1 MTELRVGPSPRTP
14 DTSPPALE
22 AVGLGRRYRRGWA
35 LRDCS
40 FRLPAGRICALVGPN
55 GAGKTTLLSL
65 AAGLL
70 EPSTGTIRLGGHP
83 ARSVEARQHTA
94 FLSQEKALYPR
105 FRVSETLRMGRE
117 LNPTWHQETA
127 ERIVAA
133 GDIPLDARVG
143 TLSGGQRTRVA
154 FALALGKRPRLLLL
168 DEPMADLDP
177 LVRRQMMDTLMAE
190 AAQHGST
197 VVMSSHLVS
206 ELDEVCDFLVLIGN
220 GTVKLAGDVAELIG
234 AHRTVSGPDAKA
246 DRLAKLPGQVTV
258 ETRSAAGRTTALV
271 RPRGPLPADA
281 EPVLPSLEE
290 LLLAHLRTDDVPP
303 LITSTARP
311 DAHREVTV

>member
-1 MTELRVGPSPRTP
+1 MTERTDLTDPRE
-14 DTSPPALE
+14 SPALE

-35 LRDCS
+35 LRDCT

-65 AAGLL
+65 TAGLS
-70 EPSTGTIRLGGHP
+70 EPSTGTVRLGGHP
-83 ARSVEARQHTA
+83 ARSAEARRHTA

-105 FRVSETLRMGRE
+105 FRVSDTLRIGRE

-133 GDIPLDARVG
+133 GDIPMDARVG

-190 AAQHGST
+190 AAQHGAT

-206 ELDEVCDFLVLIGN
+206 ELDGVCDFLVLIG
-220 GTVKLAGDVAELIG
+220 GGKVRLAGDVAELIG
-234 AHRTVSGPDAKA
+234 AHRTVSAPDAQA
-246 DRLAKLPGQVTV
+246 HRLAGLPGQLTV
-258 ETRSAAGRTTALV
+258 DTRSAGGRTTALI
-271 RPRGPLPADA
+271 RPQGPLPADA

-303 LITSTARP
+303 LITSAARP
-311 DAHREVTV
+311 GAHHEVMV

>member
-1 MTELRVGPSPRTP
+1 MT
-14 DTSPPALE
+14 DPALE

-70 EPSTGTIRLGGHP
+70 EPSTGTIRLGGHA
-83 ARSVEARQHTA
+83 ARSAEARRHTA

-105 FRVSETLRMGRE
+105 FRVSDTLRIGRE

-127 ERIVAA
+127 ERIIAA
-133 GDIPLDARVG
+133 GDIPMDARVG

-177 LVRRQMMDTLMAE
+177 LVRRQMTDLLMSE

-206 ELDEVCDFLVLIGN
+206 ELEGACDFLVLIDN
-220 GTVKLAGDVAELIG
+220 GTVRLAGDVAELIA
-234 AHRTVSGPDAKA
+234 AHRTVSAPDAHA
-246 DRLAKLPGQVTV
+246 ARLAGLPGQVTV
-258 ETRSAAGRTTALV
+258 ETRSAGGRTTALI
-271 RPRGPLPADA
+271 RPRGPLPADNDPA
-281 EPVLPSLEE
+281 LPTLEN
-290 LLLAHLRTDDVPP
+290 LLLAHLRTGDAPP
-303 LITSTARP
+303 LITPAAQAGAR
-311 DAHREVTV
+311 REVTV

>member
-1 MTELRVGPSPRTP
+1 MT
-14 DTSPPALE
+14 DPALE
-22 AVGLGRRYRRGWA
+22 VVGLGRRYRRGWA

-40 FRLPAGRICALVGPN
+40 FRLPAGRVCALVGPN

-70 EPSTGTIRLGGHP
+70 EPSTGTIRLGGHA
-83 ARSVEARQHTA
+83 ARSAEARRHTA
-94 FLSQEKALYPR
+94 FLGQEKALYPR
-105 FRVSETLRMGRE
+105 FRVSDILRIGRE

-127 ERIVAA
+127 ERIIAA

-177 LVRRQMMDTLMAE
+177 LVRRRMMDLLMSE

-206 ELDEVCDFLVLIGN
+206 ELEGACDFLVLIDN
-220 GTVKLAGDVAELIG
+220 GTVRLAGDVAELIA
-234 AHRTVSGPDAKA
+234 AHRTVSAPDAHA
-246 DRLAKLPGQVTV
+246 ARLAKLPGQVTV
-258 ETRSAAGRTTALV
+258 ETRSADGRTTALI
-271 RPRGPLPADA
+271 RPRGPLPADHA
-281 EPVLPSLEE
+281 PALPSLED

-303 LITSTARP
+303 LITPTARTG
-311 DAHREVTV
+311 AHHGVTA

>member
-1 MTELRVGPSPRTP
+1 MTKRTDVGQS
-14 DTSPPALE
+14 PALE

-70 EPSTGTIRLGGHP
+70 EPSTGTIRLGGHA
-83 ARSVEARQHTA
+83 ARSAEARQHTA

-105 FRVSETLRMGRE
+105 FRVSDTLRIGRE

-133 GDIPLDARVG
+133 GDIPMDARVG

-177 LVRRQMMDTLMAE
+177 LVRRRMTDLLMSE

-206 ELDEVCDFLVLIGN
+206 ELEGACDFLVLIDN
-220 GTVKLAGDVAELIG
+220 GTVRLAGDVAELIG
-234 AHRTVSGPDAKA
+234 AHRTVSAPDEHAA
-246 DRLAKLPGQVTV
+246 RLARLPGQVTV
-258 ETRSAAGRTTALV
+258 ETRSAGGRTTALI
-271 RPRGPLPADA
+271 RPRGPLPADNA
-281 EPVLPSLEE
+281 PALPSLEE
-290 LLLAHLRTDDVPP
+290 LLLAHLRTADAPP
-303 LITSTARP
+303 LITATARP
-311 DAHREVTV
+311 GAHREVTV

>member
-1 MTELRVGPSPRTP
+1 MTNRTDSP
-14 DTSPPALE
+14 DALE

-70 EPSTGTIRLGGHP
+70 EPSTGTIRLGGQA
-83 ARSVEARQHTA
+83 ARSAEARQHTA
-94 FLSQEKALYPR
+94 FLSQEKALYMR
-105 FRVSETLRMGRE
+105 FRVSDTLRIGRE

-127 ERIVAA
+127 ERIIAA
-133 GDIPLDARVG
+133 GNVPMDARVG

-206 ELDEVCDFLVLIGN
+206 ELEGACDFLVLINN
-220 GTVKLAGDVAELIG
+220 GTVRLAGDVAELIG
-234 AHRTVSGPDAKA
+234 AHRIVSAPDAHA
-246 DRLAKLPGQVTV
+246 DRLAKLPGRTTV
-258 ETRSAAGRTTALV
+258 ETRSAGGRTTALI
-271 RPRGPLPADA
+271 RPRGPLSADV

-290 LLLAHLRTDDVPP
+290 LLLAHLRTHDVPP
-303 LITSTARP
+303 LITPAAR
-311 DAHREVTV
+311 AGARSEVTV

>member
-1 MTELRVGPSPRTP
+1 MTDPRE
-14 DTSPPALE
+14 SPALE
-22 AVGLGRRYRRGWA
+22 AVGLGRRYKRGWA

-70 EPSTGTIRLGGHP
+70 EPSTGTVRLGGHA
-83 ARSVEARQHTA
+83 ARSAAARQHTA
-94 FLSQEKALYPR
+94 FLGQEKALYPR
-105 FRVSETLRMGRE
+105 FQVSEILRMGRE

-127 ERIVAA
+127 ERVVAA
-133 GDIPLDARVG
+133 GNVPMDARVG

-206 ELDEVCDFLVLIGN
+206 ELEGVCDFLVLIGD
-220 GTVKLAGDVAELIG
+220 GTVRLAGDVDELRD
-234 AHRTVSGPDAKA
+234 AHRTVSGPDAHA
-246 DRLAKLPGQVTV
+246 DRFANVPGQVTV
-258 ETRSAAGRTTALV
+258 DTRSAGGRTTALI
-271 RPRGPLPADA
+271 RPRGPLPADTESA
-281 EPVLPSLEE
+281 VPSLEE
-290 LLLAHLRTDDVPP
+290 LLLAHLRTDGVTP
-303 LITSTARP
+303 LITPAARAG
-311 DAHREVTV
+311 AHHEVTA

>member
-1 MTELRVGPSPRTP
+1 MTDLRESPSGHT
-14 DTSPPALE
+14 TESAAPALE
-22 AVGLGRRYRRGWA
+22 AVGLGRRYKRGWA

-70 EPSTGTIRLGGHP
+70 EPSTGTVRLGGHP
-83 ARSVEARQHTA
+83 ARSAEARRHTA

-105 FRVSETLRMGRE
+105 FRVSEILRMGRE

-127 ERIVAA
+127 ERIISA
-133 GDIPLDARVG
+133 GNVPMDARVG

-190 AAQHGST
+190 AVQHGST

-206 ELDEVCDFLVLIGN
+206 ELEGVCDFLVLIGS
-220 GTVKLAGDVAELIG
+220 GTVRLAGDVDELIR
-234 AHRTVSGPDAKA
+234 AHRMVSGPDTEAE
-246 DRLAKLPGQVTV
+246 RLANLPGQVTV
-258 ETRSAAGRTTALV
+258 ESRSAGGRTTALI
-271 RPRGPLPADA
+271 RPRGPLPAET
-281 EPVLPSLEE
+281 EPTLPSLEE
-290 LLLAHLRTDDVPP
+290 LLLAHLRTDDAAP

-311 DAHREVTV
+311 GSRHEVTA

>member
-1 MTELRVGPSPRTP
+1 MTDPALSRER
-14 DTSPPALE
+14 PALE
-22 AVGLGRRYRRGWA
+22 VVGLGRRYRRGWA

-70 EPSTGTIRLGGHP
+70 VPSTGTIRLGGHP
-83 ARSVEARQHTA
+83 ARSAEARRHTA

-105 FRVSETLRMGRE
+105 FRVSDTLRIGRE

-133 GDIPLDARVG
+133 GDIPMDARVG

-177 LVRRQMMDTLMAE
+177 LVRRRMTDLLMSE
-190 AAQHGST
+190 AAEHGST

-206 ELDEVCDFLVLIGN
+206 ELEGACDFLVLIDN

-234 AHRTVSGPDAKA
+234 AHRTVSAPDEQAA
-246 DRLAKLPGQVTV
+246 RLAELPGQLTV
-258 ETRSAAGRTTALV
+258 ETRSAGGRTTALI
-271 RPRGPLPADA
+271 RPRGPLPADHA
-281 EPVLPSLEE
+281 PALPSLEE
-290 LLLAHLRTDDVPP
+290 LLLAHLRTGDAPP
-303 LITSTARP
+303 LITAAARP
-311 DAHREVTV
+311 GARREVTV

>member
-1 MTELRVGPSPRTP
+1 MTDPEEH
-14 DTSPPALE
+14 PALE

-40 FRLPAGRICALVGPN
+40 FRLPAGRVCALVGPN

-83 ARSVEARQHTA
+83 ARSAEARQHTA
-94 FLSQEKALYPR
+94 FLGQEKALYPR
-105 FRVSETLRMGRE
+105 FRVSDTLRIGRE

-133 GDIPLDARVG
+133 GNIPMDARIG

-177 LVRRQMMDTLMAE
+177 LVRRQMTDLLMSE

-206 ELDEVCDFLVLIGN
+206 ELEGACDFLVLIDN
-220 GTVKLAGDVAELIG
+220 GTVRLAGDVAELIA
-234 AHRTVSGPDAKA
+234 AHRTVSAPDAHA
-246 DRLAKLPGQVTV
+246 ARLARLPGQVTV
-258 ETRSAAGRTTALV
+258 ETRSAGGRTTALI
-271 RPRGPLPADA
+271 RPRGPLPAENSPA
-281 EPVLPSLEE
+281 LPTLED
-290 LLLAHLRTDDVPP
+290 LLLAHLRTDDAPP
-303 LITSTARP
+303 LITPTARVG
-311 DAHREVTV
+311 ARREVTA

>member
-1 MTELRVGPSPRTP
+1 MTDPAER
-14 DTSPPALE
+14 PALE

-40 FRLPAGRICALVGPN
+40 FQLPAGRICALVGPN

-105 FRVSETLRMGRE
+105 FRVSDTLRIGRE

-127 ERIVAA
+127 ERIIAA
-133 GDIPLDARVG
+133 GNIPMDARVG

-177 LVRRQMMDTLMAE
+177 LVRRQMMDLLMSE

-206 ELDEVCDFLVLIGN
+206 ELEGACDFLVLIDN

-234 AHRTVSGPDAKA
+234 AHRTVSAPDAQA
-246 DRLAKLPGQVTV
+246 ARLAKLPGQVTV
-258 ETRSAAGRTTALV
+258 ETRSTGGRTTALI
-271 RPRGPLPADA
+271 RPRGPLPADHTPA
-281 EPVLPSLEE
+281 LPSLEE
-290 LLLAHLRTDDVPP
+290 LLLAHLRTADAPP
-303 LITSTARP
+303 LITPTAR
-311 DAHREVTV
+311 AGTQREVTV

>member
-1 MTELRVGPSPRTP
+1 MKNHV
-14 DTSPPALE
+14 PALE
-22 AVGLGRRYRRGWA
+22 AVGLGRRYKRGWA

-65 AAGLL
+65 AADLL
-70 EPSTGTIRLGGHP
+70 EPSTGTIRLGGHA
-83 ARSVEARQHTA
+83 ARSAGARQHTA
-94 FLSQEKALYPR
+94 FLSQEKALYPG
-105 FRVSETLRMGRE
+105 FRVSETLRMGLE

-133 GDIPLDARVG
+133 GNVPMDARVG

-177 LVRRQMMDTLMAE
+177 LVRRQMMETLMTE
-190 AAQHGST
+190 AAQNGAT

-206 ELDEVCDFLVLIGN
+206 ELDGVCDFLVLIGN
-220 GTVKLAGDVAELIG
+220 GTVRLAGDVAELIG
-234 AHRTVSGPDAKA
+234 AHRMVSVPDADA
-246 DRLAKLPGQVTV
+246 RRLANLPGQVTV
-258 ETRSAAGRTTALV
+258 DTRSEGGRTTALI
-271 RPRGPLPADA
+271 RPRGPLPADT

-290 LLLAHLRTDDVPP
+290 LLLAHLRTDDVAP

-311 DAHREVTV
+311 GSHHEVTA